1 MKRFAFSLWAVL
13 LAAPAAFALD
23 KQLMP
28 DVLYMEPTVSI
39 TQWPEGRKS
48 ALVIRFDDSTPDHLE
63 FAVPE
68 LEKRGLRGTFYVN
81 LHRSYFV
88 NRVEGWQRAAA
99 QGHSI
104 GWHGLNHIG
113 AWNYEEAEYQVREG
127 VRILR
132 EQVYDGKIV
141 PLGGNAGGWTRW
153 GITLEQLHKLY
164 AKYGIFREADV
175 ILNGCSAT
183 DQLFPQLK
191 AIVDV
196 MIRNGSSQSIT
207 FHGVGP
213 KAAYLAVPEPDFTDW
228 LDYVKQAS
236 DEYKVWVAPVH
247 HAYLYKK
254 QRDQAEIRHVQ
265 VTAEAIAFSLS
276 TGFDSDPS
284 VPMTI
289 EVRLPV
295 SWNGNYELQD
305 PSGQVTVARFVPN
318 VPNPGSNYDRL
329 YLQVPHR
336 DANYRVL
343 RKTL

>member
-1 MKRFAFSLWAVL
+1 MKRFLIFILAVTTAALSLH
-13 LAAPAAFALD
+13 ALD
-23 KQLMP
+23 KRMMP

-39 TQWPEGRKS
+39 AKWPEGRRS

-81 LHRSYFV
+81 PHRSYFV
-88 NRVEGWQRAAA
+88 NRLEGWQRAAA
-99 QGHSI
+99 AGHSI

-127 VRILR
+127 VRIIQ
-132 EQVYDGKIV
+132 EKVYLGKKV
-141 PLGGNAGGWTRW
+141 PMGGDAGGWTRW

-196 MIRNGSSQSIT
+196 TIRNGSSQSIT

-228 LDYVKQAS
+228 LDYVQQAS

-247 HAYLYKK
+247 QAYLYKR
-254 QRDQAEIRHVQ
+254 QRDLAEIRDTQ
-265 VTAEAIAFSLS
+265 VTADEIRFCLR
-276 TGFDSDPS
+276 TGFDDELT
-284 VPMTI
+284 VPLTI

-295 SWNGNYELQD
+295 SWQGRYQIAD
-305 PSGQVTVARFVPN
+305 PQVTVARFVPN
-318 VPNPGSNYDRL
+318 IPNPGPNYDRL
-329 YLQVPHR
+329 YLQVPHQ
-336 DANYRVL
+336 DADYRIL
-343 RKTL
+343 RRAL